1 MEDEDV
7 IVEAPARGILN
18 QREFLFLV
26 RSIQNLETTQ
36 ETENNRQ

>member
-1 MEDEDV
+1 MSDEDV
-7 IVEAPARGILN
+7 IVERNPEN
-18 QREFLFLV
+18 FFFLV